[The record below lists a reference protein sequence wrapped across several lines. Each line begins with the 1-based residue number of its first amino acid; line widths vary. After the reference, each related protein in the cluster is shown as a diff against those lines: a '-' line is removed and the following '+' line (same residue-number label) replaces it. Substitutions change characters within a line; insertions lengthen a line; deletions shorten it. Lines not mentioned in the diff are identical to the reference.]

1 MTACTQEG
9 GQEAREWI
17 QAELL
22 LLSNIDN
29 IAEWENHYARIRIA
43 IYSNGFDMKDF
54 YATYTP
60 RGWTPEPSEVGP
72 RNMEGLT
79 TNHTPSVD
87 YHHSFPMSN
96 ADLHPLST
104 ICRSITRRHSFSG
117 DQDNT
122 NNPEFPKE
130 YNFSFYPFQAQI
142 S

>member
-22 LLSNIDN
+22 LLSNTNRRDN
-29 IAEWENHYARIRIA
+29 IAKWENHYAHIRHA
-43 IYSNGFDMKDF
+43 IRSNGFDMKDF
-54 YATYTP
+54 YTTHTP
-60 RGWTPEPSEVGP
+60 RGWTPEPPEIGP

-87 YHHSFPMSN
+87 YHHGFLMPN
-96 ADLHPLST
+96 AELHPLST
-104 ICRSITRRHSFSG
+104 ICQSISRRHSFSG

-122 NNPEFPKE
+122 TNPESPKG
-130 YNFSFYPFQAQI
+130 YNF
-142 S
+142 